1 MTTRDW
7 VRLVASGLL
16 ILAVQILIIN
26 NLNLNQYMFPQLYI
40 VLLLSLPINLKHW
53 VGYLI
58 AFAMGFIV
66 DSFSYTPG
74 LQSFTAVFIMFLRYG
89 YFNNLV
95 DKEWLSTGIRPSF
108 NTADSGWYMA
118 YVSIFTFVFH
128 FILLI
133 LENFSFANFGGT
145 LLKILYSSSLAIFLI
160 LLFQFTFN
168 RETVN
173 DE

>member
-1 MTTRDW
+1 MITKDW
-7 VRLVASGLL
+7 IRLVASGLV

-26 NLNLNQYMFPQLYI
+26 NLNLNQFMFPQLYI
-40 VLLLSLPINLKHW
+40 LLLLSLPINLKHYT
-53 VGYLI
+53 GYLI
-58 AFAMGFIV
+58 AFVLGFIV

-108 NTADSGWYMA
+108 GTADSGWYLA

-128 FILLI
+128 FILLV
-133 LENFSFANFGGT
+133 LENFSFVNFGGT
-145 LLKILYSSSLAIFLI
+145 LLKILYSSSLAILLI

>member
-1 MTTRDW
+1 MNTRDW
-7 VRLVASGLL
+7 LRLVASSVL

-40 VLLLSLPINLKHW
+40 ILLIALPINLKHW

-58 AFAMGFIV
+58 AFTLGFVV

-74 LQSFTAVFIMFLRYG
+74 LQSFTCVLIMFIRYT
-89 YFNNLV
+89 YFNTLV

-108 NTADSGWYMA
+108 TTADTGWYLA
-118 YVSIFTFVFH
+118 YVAIFTFVFH
-128 FILLI
+128 FVLLL
-133 LENFSFANFGGT
+133 LEDFSFVNFGNT
-145 LLKILYSSSLAIFLI
+145 LLKIVYSSTLAIMLI

-168 RETVN
+168 RETVH

>member
-1 MTTRDW
+1 MITRDW
-7 VRLVASGLL
+7 IRLVASS
-16 ILAVQILIIN
+16 IVVLAVQILIIN

-40 VLLLSLPINLKHW
+40 ILLLSLPINLKHY

-58 AFAMGFIV
+58 AFIMGFVV

-74 LQSFTAVFIMFLRYG
+74 LQSFTAVFVMFLRYS

-95 DKEWLSTGIRPSF
+95 DKEWLSSGIRPSF
-108 NTADSGWYMA
+108 SNADSGWYLA

-128 FILLI
+128 FVLLI
-133 LENFSFANFGGT
+133 LENFSFVNFGGT
-145 LLKILYSSSLAIFLI
+145 MLKILYSSSLAILLI

>member
-1 MTTRDW
+1 MNTRDW
-7 VRLVASGLL
+7 IRLFVSGIV
-16 ILAVQILIIN
+16 ILAVQVLIIN

-40 VLLLSLPINLKHW
+40 ILLMSLPINLKHW

-58 AFAMGFIV
+58 AFVLGFIV

-74 LQSFTAVFIMFLRYG
+74 LQSFTAVFVMFLRYL

-95 DKEWLSTGIRPSF
+95 DKEWLSTGVRPSF
-108 NTADSGWYMA
+108 TTVDRGWYMA
-118 YVSIFTFVFH
+118 YVAIFTFVFH
-128 FILLI
+128 LVLLL
-133 LENFSFANFGGT
+133 LENFSFNNFGHT
-145 LLKILYSSSLAIFLI
+145 LLKITYSSSLAILLI